1 MYHSYL
7 LLSPMTYSLRIAD
20 MPLTERPRERLLTYG
35 PKVLATAEL
44 IAILLEC
51 RSRSRKTFGCGF
63 GAVYFERTWETPA

>member
-44 IAILLEC
+44 IAILL
-51 RSRSRKTFGCGF
+51 GCQEPENFRLWVWGSIF
-63 GAVYFERTWETPA
+63 